1 MSWRRLSR
9 PRELS
14 FTLRYLPTLYFRTAK
29 LAEQTERPTFRSQ
42 SQQAL
47 THPMTLVAIAVLVV
61 NDWAFKA
68 LWQNDWTTGK
78 LSDLAW
84 VIFASPLL
92 AFLLSFVVG
101 RKPLAQR
108 GAFLVAYVGL
118 GSIPVGGRIVR

>member
-1 MSWRRLSR
+1 MTEPTQR
-9 PRELS
+9 
-14 FTLRYLPTLYFRTAK
+14 PTLSNR
-29 LAEQTERPTFRSQ
+29 

-47 THPMTLVAIAVLVV
+47 THPVTLVAIIVLVV

-101 RKPLAQR
+101 RKPLGQR
-108 GAFLVAYVGL
+108 VAFVVAYVGL
-118 GSIPVGGRIVR
+118 PLLYLCSNPLNV